1 MLHNQMNILELR
13 NTSIE
18 IKIPMDVCN
27 SRQKGELL
35 RTSKLKIIGALN
47 YRETKRWKVS
57 KENEILV
64 NFQE

>member
-1 MLHNQMNILELR
+1 M
-13 NTSIE
+13 IE

-35 RTSKLKIIGALN
+35 RTSKLKIRSIDALN
-47 YRETKRWKVS
+47 NRETKRWKVN

>member
-1 MLHNQMNILELR
+1 MNNLELR
-13 NTSIE
+13 NTLIE

-35 RTSKLKIIGALN
+35 RTSKLKIRSIDALN
-47 YRETKRWKVS
+47 CRETKRWKVN